1 MGGVKQAP
9 LGEKVAVFGTLS
21 LYIYFVNLFQ
31 FLMMFMGQ
39 RR

>member
-1 MGGVKQAP
+1 MA
-9 LGEKVAVFGTLS
+9 EKVAIFGALS
-21 LYIYFVNLFQ
+21 LYINFVNLFQ